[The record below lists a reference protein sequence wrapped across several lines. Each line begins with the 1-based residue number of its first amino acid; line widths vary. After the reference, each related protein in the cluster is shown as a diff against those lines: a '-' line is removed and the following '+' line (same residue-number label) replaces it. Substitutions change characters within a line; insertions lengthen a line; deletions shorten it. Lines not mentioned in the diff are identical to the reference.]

1 MESAKLD
8 VEVSWYVERTPKS
21 KALQEE
27 ASAYLP
33 GGSSRGTQFFE
44 PYPFFAERGD
54 GHYVHDV
61 DGNRY
66 LDFMLN
72 ATTLILGHAHPDITA
87 AVQEQAAKGVSF
99 SVPTDSQA
107 RLAKLIC
114 DRVPSIDSVRFT
126 NSGTEATLYAIRAA
140 RVFTGRHKIAKFE
153 GAYHGTHEYVSVS
166 YSPSLDELDPD
177 GPSSIPEFAA
187 MPPGVMEGVVV
198 LPYNDLARTERII
211 RAHAGDLACVIM
223 EPVASSFGYLPGD
236 PDFLKGV
243 RELTEELGILLVY
256 DEVQSLR
263 VAPGGAQELF
273 GVTPDVT
280 AMGKIVGGGMP
291 AGAFGGRADVMSL
304 FNPVDGSIAHAG
316 TFNGN
321 PMTMAAGEVTMSAL
335 TPDVYRRM
343 SDLGASLRGRL
354 QAVFDELD
362 VDAQVTG
369 VASLFGV
376 HFTSEDVTDYR
387 SVLRADRDIKKRL
400 FIAMLNEG
408 VLLQVHGSGALSTL
422 TTEAEVDTLI
432 EAYRNAVQRIR

>member
-1 MESAKLD
+1 
-8 VEVSWYVERTPKS
+8 
-21 KALQEE
+21 
-27 ASAYLP
+27 
-33 GGSSRGTQFFE
+33 
-44 PYPFFAERGD
+44 
-54 GHYVHDV
+54 
-61 DGNRY
+61 
-66 LDFMLN
+66 
-72 ATTLILGHAHPDITA
+72 
-87 AVQEQAAKGVSF
+87 
-99 SVPTDSQA
+99 
-107 RLAKLIC
+107 
-114 DRVPSIDSVRFT
+114 
-126 NSGTEATLYAIRAA
+126 
-140 RVFTGRHKIAKFE
+140 
-153 GAYHGTHEYVSVS
+153 
-166 YSPSLDELDPD
+166 
-177 GPSSIPEFAA
+177 
-187 MPPGVMEGVVV
+187 
-198 LPYNDLARTERII
+198 
-211 RAHAGDLACVIM
+211 M

-236 PDFLKGV
+236 SDFLKGV
-243 RELTEELGILLVY
+243 RSVTEELGILLVY

-304 FNPVDGSIAHAG
+304 FDPVDGAIAHAG

-335 TPDVYRRM
+335 TPDAYRRM

-387 SVLRADRDIKKRL
+387 SVLRADRDMKQRL

-422 TTEAEVDTLI
+422 TTEADVDTLI
-432 EAYRNAVQRIR
+432 EAYRNAVQRVR